1 MGAPI
6 TPCTIITGGI
16 TIARN
21 VLLWSCTDRG
31 VVFKDAFHNDW
42 DAIAKLKAETM
53 RAQMIARAMAIRAAV
68 NKLREKPEPVEQ
80 PGAKPAIDYNRM

>member
-1 MGAPI
+1 MS
-6 TPCTIITGGI
+6 
-16 TIARN
+16 
-21 VLLWSCTDRG
+21 VLLGSCTDRG
-31 VVFKDAFHNDW
+31 AVFKDAFHTDC
-42 DAIAKLKAETM
+42 DSIAKLKAETM